1 MEGVAFFVVG
11 LVVGVIFMF
20 FGILIVF
27 GTEHRWIPILSAAIS
42 GLVVAGI
49 CMLVSRYS
57 LKMKVE
63 EFKTAKLVY
72 EEALASDD
80 LSGLERVEIVNKI
93 VTENKWLAK
102 TKYNVKQW
110 YCWFLPD
117 EIVDGLEEIEVSKK
131 NGIL

>member
-1 MEGVAFFVVG
+1 MGGVG
-11 LVVGVIFMF
+11 LF
-20 FGILIVF
+20 VF
-27 GTEHRWIPILSAAIS
+27 GLGLGVVIMLFGVMFVITTDYKWISILSAAIS

-49 CMLVSRYS
+49 CILVSRYS
-57 LKMKVE
+57 LKMQVE
-63 EFKTAKLVY
+63 EFKTAKVVY

-80 LSGLERVEIVNKI
+80 LSGLERIEIVDKI

-117 EIVDGLEEIEVSKK
+117 EIVDDLEEIEVSKK
-131 NGIL
+131 NGN

>member
-11 LVVGVIFMF
+11 LVVGVILMF
-20 FGILIVF
+20 FGIIIVF
-27 GTEHRWIPILSAAIS
+27 ETEHRWIPILSAAIS
-42 GLVVAGI
+42 GLVVVGI
-49 CMLVSRYS
+49 FILVSRYS
-57 LKMKVE
+57 LKMQVE

-72 EEALASDD
+72 EEALANDD
-80 LSGLERVEIVNKI
+80 LSGLERIEIVDKI
-93 VTENKWLAK
+93 VEDNKWLAK

-131 NGIL
+131 NGN

>member
-1 MEGVAFFVVG
+1 MEGVAFFVFG
-11 LVVGVIFMF
+11 LVIGVIFMF
-20 FGILIVF
+20 VGITIVF
-27 GTEHRWIPILSAAIS
+27 ITEHRWIPILSAAIS
-42 GLVVAGI
+42 GLVVVGI
-49 CMLVSRYS
+49 CMFVSRYS
-57 LKMKVE
+57 LKMQVE

-80 LSGLERVEIVNKI
+80 LSGLERIEIVNKI

-131 NGIL
+131 NGN

>member
-1 MEGVAFFVVG
+1 MEDVAFFVVG
-11 LVVGVIFMF
+11 VIIGVICMSV
-20 FGILIVF
+20 GIIIVF
-27 GTEHRWIPILSAAIS
+27 TTEHRWIPILSAAIS

-63 EFKTAKLVY
+63 EFKTAKLGY
-72 EEALASDD
+72 EEALASDE
-80 LSGLERVEIVNKI
+80 LSGLERVEIVDKI

-131 NGIL
+131 NGN

>member
-1 MEGVAFFVVG
+1 MGGVG
-11 LVVGVIFMF
+11 LF
-20 FGILIVF
+20 VF
-27 GTEHRWIPILSAAIS
+27 GLGLGVVIMLFGVMIVVATEHRWIPILSTAIS

-49 CMLVSRYS
+49 CILVSRYS
-57 LKMKVE
+57 LKMQVE

-72 EEALASDD
+72 EQALASDD
-80 LSGLERVEIVNKI
+80 LSGLERIEIVDKI

-117 EIVDGLEEIEVSKK
+117 EIVDGLEEIEVSKGK
-131 NGIL
+131 

>member
-1 MEGVAFFVVG
+1 MEGVAFFVFG
-11 LVVGVIFMF
+11 LIIGVIFMF
-20 FGILIVF
+20 VGITIVF
-27 GTEHRWIPILSAAIS
+27 ITEHRWIPILSAVIS

-49 CMLVSRYS
+49 CMFVSRYS
-57 LKMKVE
+57 LKMQVE

-80 LSGLERVEIVNKI
+80 LSGLERIEIVNKI

-117 EIVDGLEEIEVSKK
+117 ELVDGLEEIEVSKK
-131 NGIL
+131 NGN